1 MTYHRWLLFKEK
13 EAKRGVPG
21 ASISTD
27 DLLDDMM
34 ERFKD
39 VDREFLKEIIGAW
52 DGTPESIGEKY

>member
-21 ASISTD
+21 ASISTE
-27 DLLDDMM
+27 DLLDDMV
-34 ERFKD
+34 ERFGGS
-39 VDREFLKEIIGAW
+39 RSHLKEIIAAW